1 MRMAN
6 YGTGQENM
14 EQDDSQTLDKI
25 LGRKDRKVFGKMTEE
40 GQRWEL
46 VRIRGGLNIR
56 FLLKSLLSVDLWING
71 STLRRTRLF
80 LNFNMV
86 SARKWVVQRD

>member
-1 MRMAN
+1 
-6 YGTGQENM
+6 
-14 EQDDSQTLDKI
+14 
-25 LGRKDRKVFGKMTEE
+25 LGRKDRKVFDKMTEEE

-46 VRIRGGLNIR
+46 VRIRCGLNIH
-56 FLLKSLLSVDLWING
+56 FLLKSLFSVDLWING

-86 SARKWVVQRD
+86 SALKWTVQRDGFLAGSGSS